1 MIGWLSCSLLSA
13 LFRVRVLV
21 AGLVTVYLTSTIR
34 LPQRRIP
41 RRGSH
46 ISFLGI
52 VAHTSHILQN
62 HECRLPHEFAV
73 DGGDDSNTTCWI
85 SSFNISVDISLIRS
99 L

>member
-13 LFRVRVLV
+13 LFRVSVLV

-62 HECRLPHEFAV
+62 HECRLPHEFV
-73 DGGDDSNTTCWI
+73 IDLNNYTSPQSMETIGKTRNGHITH
-85 SSFNISVDISLIRS
+85 
-99 L
+99 